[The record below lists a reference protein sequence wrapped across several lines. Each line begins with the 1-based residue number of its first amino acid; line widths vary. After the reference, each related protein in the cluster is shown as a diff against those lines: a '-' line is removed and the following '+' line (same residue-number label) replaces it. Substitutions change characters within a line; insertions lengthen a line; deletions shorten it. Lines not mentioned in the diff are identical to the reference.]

1 VGGRRLVVVAGY
13 AFSLTLKEA
22 CDLTL
27 KEAYDI
33 LYRREMGNPLCLDEY
48 GWLSVSGQSPYSF
61 RV

>member
-1 VGGRRLVVVAGY
+1 MVVAGY